1 MTFMK
6 SLLGSVCERKID
18 LGGGRQLSY
27 FSLPALEQAG
37 YGAISR
43 LPLSLRVVLESLVRH
58 CDGRRVSER
67 QVRDLA
73 SWQPR
78 AARENELPFTVGR
91 IVLNCA
97 AGIPL
102 LGDLTAIRGAIK
114 SLGRPV
120 SEVGPKVPVDMVLDH
135 TLTVDY
141 AGTADALSRNMALEI
156 SRNAERFRF
165 VKWAMQAYDGIRLF
179 PPGAGI
185 LHQVNLEFLARGV
198 LIQDGVV
205 YPDSLVGT
213 DSHTCMIAGLGVVG
227 WGVGGIEAEAA
238 MLGRSMPML
247 IPEVIGFRLA
257 GALRP

>member
-1 MTFMK
+1 MTFK
-6 SLLGSVCERKID
+6 TSLLAGVCERKID
-18 LGGGRQLSY
+18 LGGGRPLSY

-58 CDGRRVSER
+58 CDGRRVTEQ

-78 AARENELPFTVGR
+78 AMRENELPFTVGR

-120 SEVGPKVPVDMVLDH
+120 RDIGPKVPVDMVL
-135 TLTVDY
+135 
-141 AGTADALSRNMALEI
+141 
-156 SRNAERFRF
+156 
-165 VKWAMQAYDGIRLF
+165 
-179 PPGAGI
+179 
-185 LHQVNLEFLARGV
+185 
-198 LIQDGVV
+198 
-205 YPDSLVGT
+205 
-213 DSHTCMIAGLGVVG
+213 
-227 WGVGGIEAEAA
+227 
-238 MLGRSMPML
+238 
-247 IPEVIGFRLA
+247 
-257 GALRP
+257 